1 MLLSAQP
8 DTLQAV
14 TVVADRGVVVSRTDT
29 LVIRNHQDVS
39 TTLLQLPGVY
49 VGDYGGVAGLKSAS
63 LRGFGSA
70 HTAIYLDGVRVSNI
84 QSGQADLGMLDL
96 QSLGT
101 VVADY
106 AQNSLS
112 FQTARPVFH
121 NRKVSGAVRLQGGS
135 FGTWQPYGR
144 VNFRLGERWA
154 LSANVGG
161 IFYQGSFPLETG
173 NLRTN
178 NDLKHF
184 RGGLDLFGLLK
195 GGDFHAKVY
204 YNSVARGT
212 PGSVDWPSN
221 DRQYDK
227 NMLAQAVFRKSFSRV
242 YTLHLSGKAALDKL
256 YYQSEWGDS
265 NYKQADF
272 QLNSSHY
279 FRMGEHWTASLTAD
293 AILDGMS
300 GDVYNGRR
308 FQTLTAAAIAYRSA
322 RVNFRLAGEYNGV
335 WDASGASWNVLS
347 PSADLRVKLV
357 EGLDILAFG
366 RRGYRAP
373 TFNELYYP
381 GYGNPSLKPEDGWLA
396 DIGLD
401 FRRSLGAWTLSAR
414 ADGYHNWL
422 TNKIIS
428 APSADDPYV
437 WLPYN
442 VGKVQSMGVDLQAG
456 FVFAKGNWRAAL
468 NARYGWQQAL
478 DKTPDSYTYNQQIPY
493 VARHTLVVNA
503 EAAFKGWTLA
513 LLWNQ
518 RMGRWDSNGKMPNWE
533 TLDLT
538 FNKDFR
544 LGKGM
549 ALGAFVTGKNLLNY
563 RYDVV
568 TGYPMPGINFL
579 AGIQFR
585 F

>member
-14 TVVADRGVVVSRTDT
+14 TIVADRGVVVSRTDT
-29 LVIRNHQDVS
+29 LFIRNHQDVS
-39 TTLLQLPGVY
+39 TALLQLPGVY

-84 QSGQADLGMLDL
+84 QSGQADLGMMDL
-96 QSLGT
+96 QSIGS

-112 FQTARPVFH
+112 FHTARPVFQD
-121 NRKVSGAVRLQGGS
+121 RKVSGTVRLQGGS
-135 FGTWQPYGR
+135 FGTWLPYGR

-154 LSANVGG
+154 LSANAGAVLYKGD
-161 IFYQGSFPLETG
+161 FPLESG

-178 NDLKHF
+178 NDLRQL
-184 RGGLDLFGLLK
+184 RGGLDLFGLLH

-204 YNSVARGT
+204 YNNVKRGT
-212 PGSVDWPSN
+212 PGSIDWPSN
-221 DRQYDK
+221 DRQNDD
-227 NMLAQAVFRKSFSRV
+227 NLLAQAVFRKSFTPV

-265 NYKQADF
+265 NYQQADF
-272 QLNSSHY
+272 QLNTAHY
-279 FRMGEHWTASLTAD
+279 FQIGEHWTASLAAD
-293 AILDGMS
+293 ASLDGMS
-300 GDVYNGRR
+300 GSVYNGRR
-308 FQTLTAAAIAYRSA
+308 FQTVAAAAIAYRSA
-322 RVNFRLAGEYNGV
+322 RVKARLAGEYNGV
-335 WDASGASWNVLS
+335 WDGSGASWNVLS
-347 PSADLRVKLV
+347 PSADIRVVLV
-357 EGLDILAFG
+357 EGLDIQAFG

-381 GYGNPSLKPEDGWLA
+381 GYGNPALKPEDGWLG
-396 DIGLD
+396 DLGLD
-401 FRRSLGAWTLSAR
+401 FHRTMGAWTLSAR
-414 ADGYHNWL
+414 ADGYYNWL

-442 VGKVQSMGVDLQAG
+442 VGKVQAWGADIQAG
-456 FVFAKGNWRAAL
+456 FIFASGNWKAAL

-478 DKTPDSYTYNQQIPY
+478 DKTPDSYTFDQQIPY
-493 VARHTLVVNA
+493 VARHSLVVNA
-503 EAAFKGWTLA
+503 EAGWKGWTLA

-518 RMGRWDSNGKMPNWE
+518 RMGRWDASGKMPDWE

-538 FNKDFR
+538 FNKDFQ

-549 ALGAFVTGKNLLNY
+549 ELGAFVSGRNLLNY
-563 RYDVV
+563 RYDIVS
-568 TGYPMPGINFL
+568 GYPMPGINVL
-579 AGIQFR
+579 AGIRFQF
-585 F
+585 

>member
-154 LSANVGG
+154 LSANVGAVL
-161 IFYQGSFPLETG
+161 YQGSFPLETG

-178 NDLKHF
+178 NDLKQF

-204 YNSVARGT
+204 YNNVSRGT

-221 DRQYDK
+221 DRQFDN

-293 AILDGMS
+293 ANLDGMS

-308 FQTLTAAAIAYRSA
+308 FQTVTAAAIAYRSA

-335 WDASGASWNVLS
+335 WDASGASWNVVS

-381 GYGNPSLKPEDGWLA
+381 GYGNPALKPEDGWLS
-396 DIGLD
+396 DLGLD
-401 FRRSLGAWTLSAR
+401 FHRSLGAWTLSAR
-414 ADGYHNWL
+414 ADGYYNWL

-456 FVFAKGNWRAAL
+456 FVFAKGNWRAVL

-478 DKTPDSYTYNQQIPY
+478 DKTPDSYTYDQQIPY

-503 EAAFKGWTLA
+503 EAAFRGWTLA

-518 RMGRWDSNGKMPNWE
+518 RMGRWDASGKMPDWE

-538 FNKDFR
+538 FNKDFQ

-549 ALGAFVTGKNLLNY
+549 ALGAFVSGRNLLNY